1 MVEPLERVELNIDR
15 SGQLIL
21 PKELQ
26 EKLEPG
32 IAFIVE
38 TRHNGVIALRIER
51 LPNSSLVREEITSQ
65 PELIDKQGVLVVSGE
80 VSPQFDWNLLLED
93 REAPLHG

>member
-1 MVEPLERVELNIDR
+1 MVEPLERVELNVDR

-38 TRHNGVIALRIER
+38 THHNGIIALRIER
-51 LPNSSLVREEITSQ
+51 LPISSTGKEKISSQ

-93 REAPLHG
+93 REAPLYG